1 MSYTLNGFIE
11 LSAAC
16 HISRLDEYKWN
27 EKRRAGDKWKIR
39 YEFRKK

>member
-27 EKRRAGDKWKIR
+27 EESREKEINGRLDMNSEK
-39 YEFRKK
+39 

>member
-16 HISRLDEYKWN
+16 HILRLDEYKWN
-27 EKRRAGDKWKIR
+27 EKKKGDKWKIR
-39 YEFRKK
+39 YEFRNK